1 MRTHYLFAMN
11 DLTRTLTT
19 DDQRWD
25 AIVAR
30 DAALDNNFV
39 FGVTTTGI
47 YCRPG
52 CPARRPRREN
62 VLFFPSCDAAEKA
75 GFRACLRC
83 RPKEQSSQA
92 RQAELIA
99 AACRALESDTPP
111 SLDGLAAAAGLSR
124 FHFHRAFKAATGVT
138 PKAYAIAHRAAR
150 ARRQLHEDAT
160 VTDAIYAAGY
170 NSNSRFYANA
180 DQMLGMTPQNFQ
192 RRGDSAE
199 IVYGIGKSSLG
210 DVLVA
215 RSGRGICAVML
226 GDDRKTLEAEIKKKF
241 SKAKAIKSDAGF
253 AALLAKVIGLVE
265 APTANVDLP
274 LDIRGT
280 LFQQKV
286 WSALRDI
293 PPGETATYAEIAKQI
308 GAPKSIRAVAGA
320 CAANDIAVAIP
331 CHRVV
336 RSDGGLSGYRW
347 HPARKRA
354 LLERERN
361 NKD

>member
-1 MRTHYLFAMN
+1 MN
-11 DLTRTLTT
+11 DLTQTQPT
-19 DDQRWD
+19 DDQRWR
-25 AIVAR
+25 AIAAR
-30 DAALDNNFV
+30 DAALDGHFV
-39 FGVTTTGI
+39 FAVTTTGI

-52 CPARRPRREN
+52 CPARHPRREN

-75 GFRACLRC
+75 GFRACRRC
-83 RPKEQSSQA
+83 RPNERSSHA

-99 AACRALESDTPP
+99 AACHALESDAPP
-111 SLDGLAAAAGLSR
+111 TLQALAIKAGLSR

-138 PKAYAIAHRAAR
+138 PKAYALAHRAAR
-150 ARRQLHEDAT
+150 ARHELHKDTT
-160 VTDAIYAAGY
+160 VTNAIYAAGY

-180 DQMLGMTPQNFQ
+180 DEVLGMTPQDFQ

-199 IVYGIGKSSLG
+199 IVYGMGKSSLG
-210 DVLVA
+210 EVLVA
-215 RSGRGICAVML
+215 RSGRGVCAVML
-226 GDDRKTLEAEIKKKF
+226 GDDRKVLESEIKKRF
-241 SKAKAIKSDAGF
+241 AKAKAIKRDANF
-253 AALLAKVIGLVE
+253 TVLLAKVIALVE
-265 APTANVDLP
+265 APATRVDLP

-286 WSALRDI
+286 WAALRDI
-293 PPGETATYAEIAKQI
+293 PPGETATYAEIAKRI
-308 GAPKSIRAVAGA
+308 GAPRAIRAVGAA

-347 HPARKRA
+347 QPARKRA

-361 NKD
+361 NKG